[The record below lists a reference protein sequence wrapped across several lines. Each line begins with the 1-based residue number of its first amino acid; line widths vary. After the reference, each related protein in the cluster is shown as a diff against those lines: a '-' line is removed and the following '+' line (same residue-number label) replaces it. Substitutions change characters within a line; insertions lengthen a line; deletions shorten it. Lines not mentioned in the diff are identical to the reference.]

1 MSQWMTLSFLIDSGI
16 GVLLTT
22 PKLLND
28 ETGVA
33 TEHISQ
39 FTLMKG
45 FYIEYIDL
53 HSLYLHAINVFLYSD
68 LLARVKL
75 EWD

>member
-1 MSQWMTLSFLIDSGI
+1 MSFLIDSGI

-39 FTLMKG
+39 FTLMKS